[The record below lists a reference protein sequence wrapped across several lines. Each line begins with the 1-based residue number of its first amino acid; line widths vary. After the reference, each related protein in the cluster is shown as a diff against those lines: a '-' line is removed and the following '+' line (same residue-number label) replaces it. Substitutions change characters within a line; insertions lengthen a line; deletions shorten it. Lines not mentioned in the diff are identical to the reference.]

1 MPAPQM
7 HKLWPSYIVLAAGL
21 TVAVLAATYVKRS
34 IDKEEANRVQS
45 TAQLVQQT
53 LAGEIERYTDVLLAA
68 RSFFDST
75 GQVTRTDWHSFST
88 SLDLKRRFPGMLAL
102 GFAPI
107 VKHDQLPLFIQ
118 GVRSEGFPEY
128 RVFPPGDRALYTPI
142 DYIEPF
148 NSINRLAFGF
158 DMFSETRRHEAMN
171 AATRDDIPAAT
182 ARIKLIQDPASSHH
196 ADFLIY
202 VPVYDKHAE
211 LGTPTERA
219 LGLHGFVYS
228 AYRVPELIEGLTRKR
243 PDFASVDFQIF
254 DGPSRSHGELLFDSR
269 TRGSIGD
276 IQPDNAEQESVGT
289 ITVAS
294 RPWTL
299 VVWPGPSM
307 ALSVDHNLPWLVL
320 LAGALVSW
328 LLFGV
333 SWLQMRGRAQSE
345 LAAARLAESEGLL
358 RESEL
363 RYRLKIEQSPLAV
376 QTIAPDG
383 TTVSINRAWE
393 ELWGASLQ
401 DLQDYNI
408 RHDPELE
415 RANVKHLIDDAFS
428 GSSVSLGTFYY
439 SPFFPSG
446 KRARPRWVRS
456 FLYPVKDIH
465 GQIKELVL
473 IHQDVTDRKHAEEE
487 LQRAKEA
494 AEAANHAKDQFLAVL
509 SHELRNPLSP
519 VLSMVNLLQDPHITP
534 EETREAVD
542 TIRRNVE
549 LEARLIDDL
558 LDVTRIARGKMHLD
572 YEIVD
577 AHVILN
583 HALQICREDADA
595 KRIHVVTDL
604 GAAHPAVNADPARLQ
619 QVCWNL
625 IKNAVKFTPDG
636 GELTLRT
643 RNEQPLDPEA
653 NIEQFVLSVTDTG
666 IGIDPDRLAKVFDA
680 FEQADRS
687 ITRRFG
693 GLGLGLAITKALVEA
708 HGGSI
713 TAASDGHGK
722 GATFTVRLPV
732 TRAPLPARRE
742 HRPAPDL
749 AAAAAGASH
758 KPLRILIVEDQAD
771 ARRGLR
777 ILLEHAGYE
786 VKAAATAQEALDLA
800 DHWNYDLLISDI
812 GLPDLSGF
820 DLITQLRTRR
830 ITPAIALTGFGMEQ
844 DVQRA
849 RDAGFDQHLTKP
861 IQFDRLEQ
869 AIHSLTTPKPT
880 PA

>member
-21 TVAVLAATYVKRS
+21 AVAVLASTYVKRS
-34 IDKEEANRVQS
+34 IDSEELVRVDS
-45 TAQLVQQT
+45 TAQLVRQT
-53 LAGEIERYTDVLLAA
+53 LTGEIERYSDVLLAA

-75 GQVTRTDWHSFST
+75 GRVTRTDWHSFST
-88 SLDLKRRFPGMLAL
+88 SLDLEKRFPGMLAL

-107 VKHDQLPLFIQ
+107 VTRDQLPAFIQ
-118 GVRSEGFPEY
+118 GIRNENFPDFQI
-128 RVFPPGDRALYTPI
+128 FPAGDRPLYTPV

-148 NSINRLAFGF
+148 TDTNRRAFGF
-158 DMFSETRRHEAMN
+158 DMFSETKRHDAMN
-171 AATRDDIPAAT
+171 AATRDDRPTAT
-182 ARIKLIQDPASSHH
+182 ARVQLIQDAESDSH
-196 ADFLIY
+196 ADFVIY
-202 VPVYDKHAE
+202 VPVYDQHAE
-211 LGTPTERA
+211 LGTPTQRA
-219 LGLHGFVYS
+219 RGLHGFVYS
-228 AYRVPELIEGLTRKR
+228 AYRIPDLIEGLIRKR
-243 PDFASVDFQIF
+243 SDFASVSFQVF
-254 DGPSRSHGELLFDSR
+254 DGPDRTPANLLYDSR
-269 TRGSIGD
+269 TRSSIADPAGTS
-276 IQPDNAEQESVGT
+276 ASGRESVGN

-294 RPWTL
+294 RRWTL
-299 VVWPGPSM
+299 VVRPSH
-307 ALSVDHNLPWLVL
+307 ALSLSVDHNLPWLVL

-333 SWLQMRGRAQSE
+333 SWLQMRARAQSE
-345 LAAARLAESEGLL
+345 LDADRLADSESLL

-383 TTVSINRAWE
+383 TTLSVNRAWE
-393 ELWGASLQ
+393 ELWGVSLQ
-401 DLQDYNI
+401 DLYGYNI
-408 RHDPELE
+408 KNDPELE
-415 RANVKHLIDDAFS
+415 RARVNNLIRDAFS

-439 SPFFPSG
+439 CPAFPSG
-446 KRARPRWVRS
+446 KRTRARWVRS
-456 FLYPVKDIH
+456 FLYPVKDNH

-487 LQRAKEA
+487 LQRAKDA

-519 VLSMVNLLQDPHITP
+519 VLSMVNLLEDPNITA
-534 EETREAVD
+534 EESREAVD

-572 YEIVD
+572 VEVVD
-577 AHVILN
+577 AHTILN

-595 KRIHVVTDL
+595 KHIRIHLDL
-604 GAAHPAVNADPARLQ
+604 AANHHAVNADPARLQ

-636 GELTLRT
+636 GAVTIRT
-643 RNEQPLDPEA
+643 VNEPSLDPA
-653 NIEQFVLSVTDTG
+653 ADPEQFVLSVTDTG
-666 IGIDPDRLAKVFDA
+666 IGIDPQRLHKVFDA

-693 GLGLGLAITKALVEA
+693 GLGLGLAITKALVDA
-708 HGGSI
+708 HHGAI
-713 TAASDGHGK
+713 AASSDGHGK
-722 GATFTVRLPV
+722 GAAFTVRLPV
-732 TRAPLPARRE
+732 TRAPLPVRRE
-742 HRPAPDL
+742 RDPSASSRNN
-749 AAAAAGASH
+749 AGAPA
-758 KPLRILIVEDQAD
+758 KPLRILVVEDQAD

-777 ILLEHAGYE
+777 ILLEHHGYE
-786 VKAAATAQEALDLA
+786 VKAAATAQEAIDIA
-800 DHWNYDLLISDI
+800 NTWNYDLLISDI

-820 DLITQLRTRR
+820 DLLARLRTRR
-830 ITPAIALTGFGMEQ
+830 TTPAIALTGFGMEQ

-861 IQFDRLEQ
+861 IQFERLEQ
-869 AIHSLTTPKPT
+869 AIQTLTTPKPA